1 MLKNLDNFGKTTTL
15 DEFLEIYFKFVKPG
29 YERYVEPCK
38 KYADIIIPNYGFS
51 FTDAK
56 LGSKLLSSL

>member
-1 MLKNLDNFGKTTTL
+1 MDKFGKGITL

-29 YERYVEPCK
+29 YEKYVEPCK

-56 LGSKLLSSL
+56 LGSNSLSL